1 MLTTAAATPFF
12 LLLSLVSGEPAPGA
26 ALSPQAPAT
35 WQPVS
40 AGVETATFAL
50 PLAKQGVAA
59 DAGGAGRP
67 GEPHAAGEASSALL
81 HVVRIDPAVA
91 ELRAHLASEPGERAR
106 TAGAWC
112 QEKGL
117 VAAINLGMYK
127 DDLVSNVGY
136 ARKAQHRNNSHVN
149 DYRSFLGFGPRREG
163 IPAARLWDAEDAGA
177 KTHLE
182 EYDVV
187 VQNLRLIRGGGT
199 SVWKK
204 PTQRWSEAAIASD
217 RQGRILFLFVGTPV
231 AMGELTTALLALPL
245 DIDRAMHVEGGPEA
259 SLSLCGTGAH
269 RDLNGAFRSGV
280 LADVAAPAQMPIP
293 NVIGVAAAPARRPQ
307 QDHVTTLR
315 R

>member
-1 MLTTAAATPFF
+1 MLTTAAATPLFV
-12 LLLSLVSGEPAPGA
+12 LLSVVGGEATPGA
-26 ALSPQAPAT
+26 ALAPPPPSSWQALA
-35 WQPVS
+35 
-40 AGVETATFAL
+40 AGVEAATFTL
-50 PLAKQGVAA
+50 PLDKPAPVA
-59 DAGGAGRP
+59 G
-67 GEPHAAGEASSALL
+67 SSPLL
-81 HVVRIDPAVA
+81 HVVRIDPSTA

-106 TAGAWC
+106 TAAAWC
-112 QEKGL
+112 HEKGL

-136 ARKAQHRNNSHVN
+136 ARKAQHRNNGHVN
-149 DYRSFLGFGPRREG
+149 DYRSFLGFGARREG
-163 IPAARLWDAEDAGA
+163 IPAALLWDAEDGGA
-177 KTHLE
+177 KAHLE

-187 VQNLRLIRGGGT
+187 VQNLRLIRGGGV

-217 RQGRILFLFVGTPV
+217 KQGRILFLFVGTPV
-231 AMGELTTALLALPL
+231 AMSELTTALLALPL

-259 SLSLCGTGAH
+259 SLSLCVTGAH

-280 LADVAAPAQMPIP
+280 LADVAAPGQMPIP
-293 NVIGVAAAPARRPQ
+293 NIIGVAPSPPRRPQ